1 MRTLHFIRLKHN
13 LDFQKL
19 PQPQESDQVLILVVI
34 ITLSFLFLMLPYL
47 NSKIIL
53 LKCLKIVATKKFF
66 TKNTYIFMN
75 LKIN

>member
-34 ITLSFLFLMLPYL
+34 ITLFFLFLMLPYL
-47 NSKIIL
+47 NSILKIISK
-53 LKCLKIVATKKFF
+53 KCSKRYLKIIK
-66 TKNTYIFMN
+66 
-75 LKIN
+75 

>member
-19 PQPQESDQVLILVVI
+19 PQLQESDQVLILVVI

-66 TKNTYIFMN
+66 TKKHLHFYEFKN
-75 LKIN
+75 